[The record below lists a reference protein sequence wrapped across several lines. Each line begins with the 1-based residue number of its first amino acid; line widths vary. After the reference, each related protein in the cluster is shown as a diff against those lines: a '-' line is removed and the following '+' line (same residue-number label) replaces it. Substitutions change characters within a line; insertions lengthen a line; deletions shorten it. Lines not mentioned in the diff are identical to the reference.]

1 MHTHLH
7 RFSKQNP
14 LGAIKFWEIPQ
25 KMYSNANFMWNKK
38 THSKYFLVK
47 KLYKETYLKGE
58 YTNLTLTL
66 ELSIKLEFYV
76 NLRKIVVISE

>member
-1 MHTHLH
+1 MQILC
-7 RFSKQNP
+7 
-14 LGAIKFWEIPQ
+14 EI
-25 KMYSNANFMWNKK
+25 KK

-66 ELSIKLEFYV
+66 ELSTKLEFYV
-76 NLRKIVVISE
+76 NLE